1 MYFKGIVVLC
11 FINRRKHR
19 RWMAGKASA
28 ELSQIICAMIMSAG
42 GECVCVCVGCV
53 PATWPIFWTV
63 CSQRSGSGLR
73 ERARMQT
80 GMCGHTHVGMEE
92 GEFVSSGRSL
102 SGGIKALLQW

>member
-1 MYFKGIVVLC
+1 
-11 FINRRKHR
+11 
-19 RWMAGKASA
+19 MAGEASA

-42 GECVCVCVGCV
+42 GECVCVCGMC
-53 PATWPIFWTV
+53 ASNLAHFLAV

-73 ERARMQT
+73 ERACMQT

-92 GEFVSSGRSL
+92 GEFGASGRSL